1 MAWGNKGGEAS
12 TASAS
17 GSALSFIGGEVVIS
31 GNVSGQG
38 DLHLD
43 GTVEGDVGCK
53 SLILG
58 VSGRIKGNIHADR
71 ATIAGTVE
79 GIVNAGTLTV
89 EKSARI
95 TGDLSYQAL
104 SIEPG
109 AQVDGRLSQRGS
121 VAASNE
127 LKLVSAIGE

>member
-1 MAWGNKGGEAS
+1 MAWGNKSSEGGSVAAS
-12 TASAS
+12 S
-17 GSALSFIGGEVVIS
+17 GGALSFIGGEVVIS

-53 SLILG
+53 TLILG
-58 VSGRIKGNIHADR
+58 ASGRIKGNINADR
-71 ATIAGTVE
+71 ATIAGIVE
-79 GIVNAGTLTV
+79 GVVNATTLTV

-95 TGDLSYQAL
+95 TGDLSYQSL

-109 AQVDGRLSQRGS
+109 AQVDGRLSQRAGG
-121 VAASNE
+121 AGE

>member
-1 MAWGNKGGEAS
+1 M
-12 TASAS
+12 
-17 GSALSFIGGEVVIS
+17 SFIGGEVIIN

-43 GTVEGDVGCK
+43 GTIEGDVGCK
-53 SLILG
+53 TLILG
-58 VSGRIKGNIHADR
+58 AAGRIKGNIIADR

-79 GIVNAGTLTV
+79 GIVNATTLTV

-109 AQVDGRLSQRGS
+109 AQVDGRLSQRGN
-121 VAASNE
+121 ATGE
-127 LKLVSAIGE
+127 LKLVSAVGD

>member
-1 MAWGNKGGEAS
+1 MAWGSKGNDGGNVAAS
-12 TASAS
+12 S
-17 GSALSFIGGEVVIS
+17 GGALSFIGGEVIIN

-43 GTVEGDVGCK
+43 GTIEGDVGCK
-53 SLILG
+53 TLILG
-58 VSGRIKGNIHADR
+58 AAGRIKGNIIADR

-79 GIVNAGTLTV
+79 GIVNATTLTV

-109 AQVDGRLSQRGS
+109 AQVDGRLSQRGN
-121 VAASNE
+121 AAGE
-127 LKLVSAIGE
+127 LKLVSAVGD

>member
-1 MAWGNKGGEAS
+1 MAWGSKGSDNGSVAAS
-12 TASAS
+12 S
-17 GSALSFIGGEVVIS
+17 GGALSFIGGEVIIN

-43 GTVEGDVGCK
+43 GTIEGDVGCK
-53 SLILG
+53 TLILG
-58 VSGRIKGNIHADR
+58 AAGRIKGNISADR

-79 GIVNAGTLTV
+79 GIVSATTLTV

-95 TGDLSYQAL
+95 TGDLSYQSL

-109 AQVDGRLSQRGS
+109 AQVDGRLSQRGGG
-121 VAASNE
+121 AGE
-127 LKLVSAIGE
+127 LKLVSAVGE

>member
-1 MAWGNKGGEAS
+1 MAWGNKGSDGGSLA
-12 TASAS
+12 APS
-17 GSALSFIGGEVVIS
+17 GGALSFIGGEVVIN

-53 SLILG
+53 TLILG
-58 VSGRIKGNIHADR
+58 GTGRIKGNINAER
-71 ATIAGTVE
+71 ATIAGAVE
-79 GIVNAGTLTV
+79 GTVSATTLTV

-95 TGDLSYQAL
+95 SGDLSYQSL

-109 AQVDGRLSQRGS
+109 AQVDGRLSQRSSG
-121 VAASNE
+121 AGE